1 MHIKRVELENIKS
14 HAEAIFEF
22 ERGTTAI
29 TGENGAGKTTIIE
42 AIAWTL
48 FDLLSYKKEEFVRR
62 GTKKGWVRVTF
73 ESGLDEREYTVYRDT
88 GTGYYVFD
96 PALQLRIADKKD
108 EVTRFLWLHLGVE
121 PGTDLESLF
130 KHAIGVPQGTFT
142 AIFLATGAE
151 RKRTFDTL
159 LKVEEY
165 RRGADELL
173 KTSRFVEQQ
182 IYTVSVKIARAEGE
196 IARIDAVE
204 AEQKIFTG
212 QAAELSSGLERLDVD
227 ALEKLTLVRSLDEAE
242 AKLTELLSALEKLRT
257 ESSRGEFVLAQRESE
272 LTQSRDAAARVAE
285 AKADAEQHLEALGR
299 LKEFERE
306 REKRENLRS
315 EFAKIEAAKVSV
327 KSDQTR
333 LSEDIERIQNSHAAI
348 EALKP
353 LLSDQD
359 RLERE
364 VDNLRN
370 ALARTQ
376 AAANQVRSLEDRV
389 VRLRESYKA
398 NAAQLNE
405 ALEKSKN
412 ADGLAGLQIRDLE
425 IVRELANLNAALER
439 DELFQ
444 KEIKN
449 GLCPILSQKC
459 LNLKEGE
466 TLDGFVTSQ
475 FGELRSQIAKLQTEH
490 TQVSAELG
498 NSRQAGMYLAQIA
511 VLENR
516 EREIKDEGTRLNE
529 EKAAIEKEA
538 ANLTQLQADLQRNEA
553 ELKALDNP
561 KARIAFLEKEAG
573 REIDIREKLSAIEK
587 NLERLESDSRIH
599 VEQLE
604 AYKDLDAHWTQ
615 STNLRDKTADAYR
628 VFITNEALANQAV
641 DREQSFETA
650 KLELEQF
657 KGKLSV
663 SETAFDSAGKDYDR
677 DRHLSERT
685 SLLELQ
691 KRQAELRATLDA
703 AKKREAELT
712 GELERL
718 TAIRRSM
725 QDEFREKERLE
736 KVAEATDF
744 IRSTLKDAAPLVA
757 RNYVYHVSLEANQ
770 MFREITGNAE
780 RTLKWA
786 EDYGIILEEGGYDRP
801 FVSLSGGEQM
811 AAALSV
817 RLALL
822 KQLSDIRIAFF
833 DEPTTN
839 MDAERRDNLA
849 QQISRIGHFEQLFVI
864 SHDDTF
870 EGYMDNEIR
879 VEEGRG

>member
-1 MHIKRVELENIKS
+1 
-14 HAEAIFEF
+14 
-22 ERGTTAI
+22 
-29 TGENGAGKTTIIE
+29 
-42 AIAWTL
+42 
-48 FDLLSYKKEEFVRR
+48 
-62 GTKKGWVRVTF
+62 
-73 ESGLDEREYTVYRDT
+73 
-88 GTGYYVFD
+88 
-96 PALQLRIADKKD
+96 
-108 EVTRFLWLHLGVE
+108 
-121 PGTDLESLF
+121 
-130 KHAIGVPQGTFT
+130 
-142 AIFLATGAE
+142 
-151 RKRTFDTL
+151 
-159 LKVEEY
+159 
-165 RRGADELL
+165 
-173 KTSRFVEQQ
+173 
-182 IYTVSVKIARAEGE
+182 
-196 IARIDAVE
+196 
-204 AEQKIFTG
+204 
-212 QAAELSSGLERLDVD
+212 
-227 ALEKLTLVRSLDEAE
+227 
-242 AKLTELLSALEKLRT
+242 
-257 ESSRGEFVLAQRESE
+257 
-272 LTQSRDAAARVAE
+272 
-285 AKADAEQHLEALGR
+285 
-299 LKEFERE
+299 
-306 REKRENLRS
+306 
-315 EFAKIEAAKVSV
+315 
-327 KSDQTR
+327 
-333 LSEDIERIQNSHAAI
+333 
-348 EALKP
+348 
-353 LLSDQD
+353 
-359 RLERE
+359 
-364 VDNLRN
+364 
-370 ALARTQ
+370 
-376 AAANQVRSLEDRV
+376 
-389 VRLRESYKA
+389 
-398 NAAQLNE
+398 
-405 ALEKSKN
+405 
-412 ADGLAGLQIRDLE
+412 
-425 IVRELANLNAALER
+425 ALER